1 MVYVCAENFV
11 GIEVRCW
18 RGQIS
23 IITVQNSPN
32 GMLNILWFKRAFGQP
47 SSWPFPACLF
57 LQSTQL
63 QAPPILT
70 TAHIFLSR
78 PPAFVPHS
86 LTQNKSANTV
96 EQSPWA
102 FLIFICFLPTFIPS
116 GFSFPSPK
124 LIKAFSQTKS
134 FPFQRNCIS
143 CRQENV
149 SKFPP
154 HIFMLCCF
162 WHNSLIE
169 KKKESSKKKCLS

>member
-11 GIEVRCW
+11 GIEVKCW

-23 IITVQNSPN
+23 IITVQNSLN

-86 LTQNKSANTV
+86 LNTEQVCQYCGAEPLSFSYFYLLPAN
-96 EQSPWA
+96 
-102 FLIFICFLPTFIPS
+102 IHTFRLLL
-116 GFSFPSPK
+116 SFP
-124 LIKAFSQTKS
+124 KAYQGIFPNKIIS
-134 FPFQRNCIS
+134 F
-143 CRQENV
+143 
-149 SKFPP
+149 
-154 HIFMLCCF
+154 
-162 WHNSLIE
+162 
-169 KKKESSKKKCLS
+169 SKKLYFLQARECFKISSSHIYALLFLA